1 MGTVLL
7 IVGAVFIALAALI
20 HVYIFALESLR
31 WRQPATWRIF
41 GIRGQAEADILAPM
55 AYNQGFY
62 NLFLAIGAGVGLI
75 VLPSIEPAGLA
86 LIFLAAGSMLAAAL
100 VLLISDR
107 SKLRPALV
115 QGVAPL
121 LGLLFAVL
129 ALVAG

>member
-7 IVGAVFIALAALI
+7 IIGAVFVALAALI
-20 HVYIFALESLR
+20 HVYIFVLESLR
-31 WRQPATWRIF
+31 WRRPATWKTF
-41 GIRGQAEADILAPM
+41 GIRDQSDADVLAPM

-75 VLPSIEPAGLA
+75 LLPSIEPAGLA

-100 VLLISDR
+100 VLLLSDS
-107 SKLRPALV
+107 SKLRPALI

-121 LGLLFAVL
+121 LGLLFTVL

>member
-7 IVGAVFIALAALI
+7 IIGAVFIALAALI
-20 HVYIFALESLR
+20 HVFIFALESLR

-121 LGLLFAVL
+121 LGLLFTVL
-129 ALVAG
+129 ALVA

>member
-62 NLFLAIGAGVGLI
+62 NLFLAIGSGVGLI

-121 LGLLFAVL
+121 LGLLFTVL